1 MADTSQSA
9 ALSLAARQRTNVD
22 FGSGNAELQRVTLTQ
37 DSTGPLQ
44 GNRLPIDRDAVIEEP
59 CSDLRNQHDE
69 IVPGKSSAK
78 GTARGGVCH
87 RDDLMNW
94 RQHFTGSPRRVEE
107 STVDRAAS
115 PPTTLDTVKPP
126 RHLRTRLRPDPE
138 HKDYSHG

>member
-37 DSTGPLQ
+37 DSTGLLQ
-44 GNRLPIDRDAVIEEP
+44 GNRVPIDRDAVIEEP

-78 GTARGGVCH
+78 GTARGGICH

-94 RQHFTGSPRRVEE
+94 RQHFTRSPRRVED
-107 STVDRAAS
+107 STVDRASS
-115 PPTTLDTVKPP
+115 PPTTLATVKPP
-126 RHLRTRLRPDPE
+126 RDLRTKIRSVAEIPE
-138 HKDYSHG
+138 VS

>member
-1 MADTSQSA
+1 MQSRGWAMADATLPA
-9 ALSLAARQRTNVD
+9 AQSLAPRQRANVD
-22 FGSGNAELQRVTLTQ
+22 FGSGNAELERVTLTQ
-37 DSTGPLQ
+37 DSTGLLQ

-94 RQHFTGSPRRVEE
+94 RQHFTRPPRRVEE
-107 STVDRAAS
+107 IAADRAAS
-115 PPTTLDTVKPP
+115 PPTTLATVKPP
-126 RHLRTRLRPDPE
+126 RDRRTKLREDV
-138 HKDYSHG
+138 